1 MESWQS
7 SMTPFDFPP
16 SYFKLIMKILITG
29 GAGFVGSAL
38 AIQIKTNYP
47 SYEVICLDNLKRKG
61 SELNLPRL
69 AKVGAIFVHG
79 DIRNKEDFD
88 ALPIVDFVIEASAEP
103 SVLAGLNGT
112 PDYLINTNLVGTIN
126 CLNYTKKCGAS
137 FIFLSTSRIYPIK
150 AIEKLNFV
158 EQETRF
164 GLSDDQAIPGV
175 SSKGIAENFP
185 LDGAR
190 SLYGATKLA
199 SELMIHEY
207 NEFYGMKTVINRCGV
222 LTGPWQMGKVDQGVM
237 VLWVAKHYWQQQL
250 AYIGYGGTGK
260 QTRDMLHVNDL
271 YRLIDFQLHNFDTVN
286 GEILNVGGGVE
297 VSASLQELTQ
307 ICQEVT
313 GKTIPI
319 TPVAENRAADIRLYV
334 TDNTKVTA
342 LTGWKPSISMKQI
355 VSEITEW
362 IGENEEQLAYVLK

>member
-1 MESWQS
+1 
-7 SMTPFDFPP
+7 
-16 SYFKLIMKILITG
+16 LKILITG
-29 GAGFVGSAL
+29 GAGFVGSSL
-38 AIQIKTNYP
+38 AINIKENYP
-47 SYEVICLDNLKRKG
+47 AYDVICLDNLKRKG

-69 AKVGAIFVHG
+69 AKAGAIFVHG

-88 ALPIVDFVIEASAEP
+88 ALPVVDVVIESSAEP
-103 SVLAGLNGT
+103 SVLAGLDGT

-126 CLNYTKKCGAS
+126 CLNFAKKSNAN

-150 AIEKLNFV
+150 AIEKLNF
-158 EQETRF
+158 EETDTRF
-164 GLSDDQAIPGV
+164 VLSDNQSVAGV

-222 LTGPWQMGKVDQGVM
+222 LTGPWQMGKIDQGVM
-237 VLWVAKHYWQQQL
+237 VLWAAKHYWQQKL
-250 AYIGYGGTGK
+250 AYIGYGGTGH
-260 QTRDMLHVNDL
+260 QTRDMLHVKDL
-271 YRLIDFQLHNFDTVN
+271 YRLIDFQLHNIEVVN

-319 TPVAENRAADIRLYV
+319 SQIAENRAADIRLYV

-342 LTGWKPSISMKQI
+342 MTGWKPSISMKQI
-355 VSEITEW
+355 VRDITEW
-362 IGENEEQLAYVLK
+362 IEEHEEALAYVLK

>member
-1 MESWQS
+1 
-7 SMTPFDFPP
+7 
-16 SYFKLIMKILITG
+16 MKILITG

-38 AIQIKTNYP
+38 AIQIKTNY
-47 SYEVICLDNLKRKG
+47 STYEVICLDNLKRKG

-69 AKVGAIFVHG
+69 AKVGATFVHG

-158 EQETRF
+158 EQDTRF

-271 YRLIDFQLHNFDTVN
+271 YRLIDFQLHNIDTVN

-319 TPVAENRAADIRLYV
+319 TPVVENRAADIRLYV

-362 IGENEEQLAYVLK
+362 ISENEEQLAYVLK